1 MFSKRE
7 IQLFIHEALS
17 IINGVVGLYCGMA
30 GMHFTFNPD
39 YNMPTGILAVI
50 CYGAAAYAFR
60 TYSKYAKS
68 ARALERKIKSEK
80 AA

>member
-7 IQLFIHEALS
+7 IQLFIHEALAV
-17 IINGVVGLYCGMA
+17 INGVVGLYCGMA

-39 YNMPTGILAVI
+39 YTNIPTGLLALI

-60 TYSKYAKS
+60 AYSKYAKS
-68 ARALERKIKSEK
+68 ARILERKIKSEN
-80 AA
+80 